1 MQICHLRPLGH
12 LQERLFVLTN
22 VCYTVVG
29 LNEDVVFEAM
39 TDIAGVV
46 SFIFFHYLQLDLE
59 KNVTKFNLHW

>member
-1 MQICHLRPLGH
+1 M
-12 LQERLFVLTN
+12 LTN

-46 SFIFFHYLQLDLE
+46 SFIFSLFAARFRKE
-59 KNVTKFNLHW
+59 S

>member
-1 MQICHLRPLGH
+1 M
-12 LQERLFVLTN
+12 LTN